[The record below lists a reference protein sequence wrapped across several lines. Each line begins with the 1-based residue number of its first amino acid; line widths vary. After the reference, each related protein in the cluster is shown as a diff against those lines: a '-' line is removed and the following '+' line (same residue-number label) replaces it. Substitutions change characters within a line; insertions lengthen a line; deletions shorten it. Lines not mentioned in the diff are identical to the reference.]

1 MKAVFFLLTFLY
13 LVYNRERNEMNRWIL
28 INILFGII
36 LSGDAFCA
44 GDGTNGEKESIKVR
58 KFLTDEERREYVE
71 TKWVQPFL
79 KRWNIG
85 VLDQTPAADYVWKD
99 DPLDG
104 LLVGDILLSIE
115 VDDKDPYGLRYYTI
129 VENSTGKHLGRMT
142 AQFIRPPCSLG
153 KVRQE
158 AVYQML
164 SQGSGILLARKG
176 ITHRF
181 YGRDSWRMLLNNRP
195 FLWCEG
201 NFVGMIF
208 SMADNDPESPDALV
222 KAVNS
227 AVRKVKKE
235 GVEFHPDWAAKWR
248 NSQREIIEER
258 WRARSERRKEEDRT
272 LGLPAWLHAIVA
284 TPKREWKWWKNQC
297 RIVDFPDPLTEN
309 RKLTCRLPL
318 SCMEQLGKDQK
329 ILVEKKSQGWVIK
342 ITRDNG
348 FLLVAASEMENS
360 DLARGMMIRFR
371 FFDYKSPH
379 VGIYRTY
386 NQQYLSEEHARSST
400 VIHPGKVG
408 DFDLGIRPWLSPS
421 GTVVPNSENSAVYF
435 SRGTT
440 AVMIVTTIPN
450 MSVLPL
456 ARKLDGILLKQKADS
471 SGKAL

>member
-1 MKAVFFLLTFLY
+1 MKVVFSLLSFLY
-13 LVYNRERNEMNRWIL
+13 LVCSRKRNEMNKWII

-36 LSGDAFCA
+36 LSGYSVCA
-44 GDGTNGEKESIKVR
+44 GDGANEEKESIKVR

-115 VDDKDPYGLRYYTI
+115 VDDKDPYGLRYYSI
-129 VENSTGKHLGRMT
+129 VENSTGKYLGRMT
-142 AQFIRPPCSLG
+142 ARFIQPPCSLG

-164 SQGSGILLARKG
+164 SQGSGILLAREG

-181 YGRDSWRMLLNNRP
+181 YGRDSWRMLFNNRP

-208 SMADNDPESPDALV
+208 SMADKDPESPVALV

-227 AVRKVKKE
+227 AVRKIKKE

-248 NSQREIIEER
+248 KSQREIIQER
-258 WRARSERRKEEDRT
+258 GRARFERRKKEDRT
-272 LGLPAWLHAIVA
+272 LGLPAWLYAIVA
-284 TPKREWKWWKNQC
+284 TPERDWKWWKKQC
-297 RIVDFPDPLTEN
+297 RIADFPDPLVEN
-309 RKLTCRLPL
+309 RTLTCRLPS
-318 SCMEQLGKDQK
+318 SCMQQLAKDQK
-329 ILVEKKSQGWVIK
+329 IVVDEKSQGWVIK
-342 ITRDNG
+342 INRDHG
-348 FLLVAASEMENS
+348 FLLVAAGEMENS
-360 DLARGMMIRFR
+360 DLARGMVIRFR

-386 NQQYLSEEHARSST
+386 NQQYLSEERARAST

-421 GTVVPNSENSAVYF
+421 GVVVPNSGNSAVYF

-440 AVMIVTTIPN
+440 AVMIVTTVPN

-456 ARKLDGILLKQKADS
+456 ARKLDGLLLKKGADS
-471 SGKAL
+471 SGKAP